1 MCFVT
6 SATLIAYYKLTFATS
21 QAKVVPNVNTVN
33 SKQMGGLIIVFYDEY
48 CRLCNSVGKSPSAC
62 AEVIGFK
69 RSVVTRWKNGMIPR
83 DANMMRIAD
92 YFGVS
97 VDELQGIKKEP
108 VEDKL
113 SDAQKMLMSMI
124 PNLSDDTASMLLI
137 LAKQLTVRNK
147 SQDGE

>member
-1 MCFVT
+1 M
-6 SATLIAYYKLTFATS
+6 
-21 QAKVVPNVNTVN
+21 
-33 SKQMGGLIIVFYDEY
+33 FYDEF
-48 CRLCNSVGKSPSAC
+48 CKLCNSKGVSPSAC
-62 AEVIGFK
+62 AEAVGLK
-69 RSVVTRWKNGMIPR
+69 RSIVTRWKGGSIPR
-83 DANMMRIAD
+83 DATMFKLAN

-97 VDELQGIKKEP
+97 VDELQGNKKEP

>member
-1 MCFVT
+1 MF
-6 SATLIAYYKLTFATS
+6 KL
-21 QAKVVPNVNTVN
+21 
-33 SKQMGGLIIVFYDEY
+33 
-48 CRLCNSVGKSPSAC
+48 
-62 AEVIGFK
+62 
-69 RSVVTRWKNGMIPR
+69 
-83 DANMMRIAD
+83 AN

-97 VDELQGIKKEP
+97 VDELQGNKKEP

-113 SDAQKMLMSMI
+113 SDAQKMLIDMI